1 MEENTTMSMGEATE
15 TTGAETSADSYW
27 PEDIDD
33 IISEANATVEDTDDG
48 ESDGETAEAA
58 QTKDA
63 EGEADTD
70 AEGDT
75 SDKQEPDKFVL
86 KHLDD
91 THEVNRDEVIA
102 LAQKGLDYDRIRE
115 RLAAADT
122 ELAELRN
129 KRAELDTATAELDE
143 LKNWLVDVAGGM
155 NLADFRDTVDAR
167 RLAARENI
175 DEKTALGRVKL
186 ARERKALEAERQRIA
201 GDNDRQAKANAE
213 HERQRADVA
222 AFVKAFPDVA
232 NRAASDKTVI
242 PAEVWEA
249 VNKGETLVNAYTAYA
264 AKKDAEAKDKRIKEL
279 ESALETEKQAKKNAA
294 RSTGSQKSDGGE
306 APYDPIAAGWNSV

>member
-1 MEENTTMSMGEATE
+1 MEENTTMSMGEAAE

-33 IISEANATVEDTDDG
+33 IISEANATVEDADDG
-48 ESDGETAEAA
+48 ESDGETTEAA
-58 QTKDA
+58 QTEDA
-63 EGEADTD
+63 EGEADAD
-70 AEGDT
+70 AEGNT
-75 SDKQEPDKFVL
+75 SDEQEPDKFVL

-115 RLAAADT
+115 RLTAADT
-122 ELAELRN
+122 ELNELRS
-129 KRAELDTATAELDE
+129 KRAELDATAAELNE

-155 NLADFRDTVDAR
+155 NLTDFRDSVDAR

-186 ARERKALEAERQRIA
+186 ARERKELEAERQRTA
-201 GDNDRQAKANAE
+201 GDNARQAQMNAE
-213 HERQRADVA
+213 HERRRADVV

-232 NRAASDKTVI
+232 NKAQTDKNAI

-249 VNKGETLVNAYTAYA
+249 VNKGETLVNAYTTYA

-279 ESALETEKQAKKNAA
+279 ESALEAEKQAKKNAA

-306 APYDPIAAGWNSV
+306 PAYDPIAAGWNSV

>member
-1 MEENTTMSMGEATE
+1 MEENTTMSMGEAAE
-15 TTGAETSADSYW
+15 TTGAETSADSHW

-33 IISEANATVEDTDDG
+33 IISEANATVEDADDG
-48 ESDGETAEAA
+48 ENDGETTEAA
-58 QTKDA
+58 QTQDA
-63 EGEADTD
+63 EGETDTD

-75 SDKQEPDKFVL
+75 SDEQEPDKFVL

-115 RLAAADT
+115 RLTAADT
-122 ELAELRN
+122 ELNELRS
-129 KRAELDTATAELDE
+129 KRAELDATAAELNE

-155 NLADFRDTVDAR
+155 NLTDFRDSVDAR

-186 ARERKALEAERQRIA
+186 ARERKELEAERQRTA
-201 GDNDRQAKANAE
+201 GDNARQAQMNAE
-213 HERQRADVA
+213 HERRRADVA

-232 NRAASDKTVI
+232 NKAQTDKDAI

-249 VNKGETLVNAYTAYA
+249 VNKGETLVNAYTTYA

-279 ESALETEKQAKKNAA
+279 ESALEAEKQAKKNAA

-306 APYDPIAAGWNSV
+306 PAYDPIAAGWNSV

>member
-91 THEVNRDEVIA
+91 TREVNRDEVIA

-122 ELAELRN
+122 ELTELRN

>member
-1 MEENTTMSMGEATE
+1 MEENTSMSMGEVTE
-15 TTGAETSADSYW
+15 TTGAEASADSYW

-33 IISEANATVEDTDDG
+33 IISEANATVEDADDG
-48 ESDGETAEAA
+48 ESKGESAEAA

-70 AEGDT
+70 AEGDA
-75 SDKQEPDKFVL
+75 SNKPEPDKFVL

-91 THEVNRDEVIA
+91 THEVNRDEVIS

-115 RLAAADT
+115 RLTAADT
-122 ELAELRN
+122 ELNELRS
-129 KRAELDTATAELDE
+129 KRAELDATAAELNE

-155 NLADFRDTVDAR
+155 NLTDFRDSVDAR

-186 ARERKALEAERQRIA
+186 ARERKELEAERQRTA
-201 GDNDRQAKANAE
+201 GDNARQAQMNAE
-213 HERQRADVA
+213 HERRRADVA

-232 NRAASDKTVI
+232 NKAQTDKDAI

-249 VNKGETLVNAYTAYA
+249 VNKGETLVNAYTTYA

-279 ESALETEKQAKKNAA
+279 ESALEAEKQAKKNAA

-306 APYDPIAAGWNSV
+306 PAYDPIAAGWNSV

>member
-15 TTGAETSADSYW
+15 TTGAATSADSYW

-33 IISEANATVEDTDDG
+33 IISEANATVEDADDG
-48 ESDGETAEAA
+48 ESDGETTEAA
-58 QTKDA
+58 QTEDA
-63 EGEADTD
+63 EGETDTD

-75 SDKQEPDKFVL
+75 SDEQEPDKFVL
-86 KHLDD
+86 KHLGD

-115 RLAAADT
+115 RLTAADT
-122 ELAELRN
+122 ELNELRS
-129 KRAELDTATAELDE
+129 KRAELDATAAELNE

-155 NLADFRDTVDAR
+155 NLTDFRDSVDAR

-186 ARERKALEAERQRIA
+186 ARERKELEAERQRTA
-201 GDNDRQAKANAE
+201 GDNARQAQMNAE
-213 HERQRADVA
+213 HERRRADVA

-232 NRAASDKTVI
+232 NKAQTDKDAI

-249 VNKGETLVNAYTAYA
+249 VNKGETLVNAYTTYA

-279 ESALETEKQAKKNAA
+279 ESALEAEKQAKKNAA

-306 APYDPIAAGWNSV
+306 PAYDPIAAGWNSV

>member
-1 MEENTTMSMGEATE
+1 MEENTSMSMGEVTE
-15 TTGAETSADSYW
+15 TTGAEASADSYW

-33 IISEANATVEDTDDG
+33 IISEANATVEDADDG
-48 ESDGETAEAA
+48 ESGGETFETS

-63 EGEADTD
+63 EGETDTD
-70 AEGDT
+70 AGGDT

-115 RLAAADT
+115 RLTAADT
-122 ELAELRN
+122 ELNELRS
-129 KRAELDTATAELDE
+129 KRAELDATAAELNE

-155 NLADFRDTVDAR
+155 NLTDFRDSVDAR

-186 ARERKALEAERQRIA
+186 ARERKELEAERQRTA
-201 GDNDRQAKANAE
+201 GDNARQAQMNAE
-213 HERQRADVA
+213 HERRRADVA

-232 NRAASDKTVI
+232 NKAQTDKDAI

-249 VNKGETLVNAYTAYA
+249 VNKGETLVNAYTTYA

-279 ESALETEKQAKKNAA
+279 ESALEAEKQAKKNAA

-306 APYDPIAAGWNSV
+306 PAYDPIAAGWNSV